1 MNSPEEIIKKIKSLQ
16 KKSID
21 ELCKSVKN
29 YSMGEIYFGFNYAAD
44 GLARSMDL
52 KQEKLD
58 MERKL
63 KFDLVTKAEYDS
75 WVSKQEKIDLMNKE
89 IEEEKKQ
96 NKQTKQNESDLTF
109 LAFHISY
116 MNNINFNPNFIT
128 TFEISSALNWNKF
141 NELTNKYKI
150 SNDKYVRIA
159 IDNYN
164 GIVESARRK
173 QSINQIFMGLGM
185 IILFIILVKSCS

>member
-1 MNSPEEIIKKIKSLQ
+1 MNNNEEIIKKIKSLQ
-16 KKSID
+16 KKSIE

-29 YSMGEIYFGFNYAAD
+29 YSLGEIYFDLNYAAD
-44 GLARSMDL
+44 GLTISMEQ
-52 KQEKLD
+52 KQEKIE

-63 KFDLVTKAEYDS
+63 KFDLITKDEYDS
-75 WVSKQEKIDLMNKE
+75 WTSKQIKLASMNKE
-89 IEEEKKQ
+89 IEEERNQ
-96 NKQTKQNESDLTF
+96 NKQTKQLESDLMF

-116 MNNINFNPNFIT
+116 MNTVNFNPNFIT

-150 SNDKYVRIA
+150 SNDKYLRVA

-164 GIVESARRK
+164 GAVESARRK
-173 QSINQIFMGLGM
+173 QSMNQIFMGLGM

>member
-1 MNSPEEIIKKIKSLQ
+1 MNNNEEIIKKIKSLQ
-16 KKSID
+16 KKSIE

-29 YSMGEIYFGFNYAAD
+29 YSLGEIYFGLNYAAD
-44 GLARSMDL
+44 GLTRSMEQ
-52 KQEKLD
+52 KQEKIE

-63 KFDLVTKAEYDS
+63 KFDLITKDEYDS
-75 WVSKQEKIDLMNKE
+75 WTSKQIKIASMNKE
-89 IEEEKKQ
+89 IEEERNQ
-96 NKQTKQNESDLTF
+96 NKQTKQLESDLMF

-116 MNNINFNPNFIT
+116 MNTVNFNPNFIT

-150 SNDKYVRIA
+150 SNDKYLRVA

-164 GIVESARRK
+164 GAVESARRK
-173 QSINQIFMGLGM
+173 QSMNQIFMGLGM